1 VSIAG
6 ISVPFLCGVA
16 LGELL
21 PDAMLPNPDQRLI
34 TSLFL
39 GTALSISSVKIV
51 AMVIREMNFMRR
63 DIGQIIMAAAITHDT
78 IGWIII
84 AIIFGLAFHGG
95 LDLAS
100 LARSIFG
107 TALFLLASFSVGR
120 RLVFLLIRWANDNLV
135 SDVPVITTI
144 LVVMGIMAMSTY
156 AIGVHTVLGAFVAGI
171 LVGQTPILTRHIDE
185 QLRGLIV
192 ALFMP
197 VFFGLAGLNADLR
210 ILREPSLLLLSLGL
224 IIIASIGKF
233 TGAFLGGAVGGLTG
247 RESLALG
254 CGMNARGSTEVI
266 VASIGLTMGALSKDL
281 FTMIVAMAI
290 VTTMAM
296 PPMLRWALAR
306 LPLGA
311 EEKARLERE
320 AFETRGFVPNL
331 ERLLVAVDDSASGK
345 FASRLVGLLAGS
357 RRMPITAL
365 RVGPDKTSLGGL
377 PTNAEKIESIVKS
390 AAKAVE
396 TDGADPEASM
406 SAPVEVTTRQRDEPM
421 EQAVTREARKGYGLL
436 VIGVE
441 PTVATGGEFHD
452 KITRITADF
461 DGPFAIA
468 MARGAHRADPLGTDL
483 DILVPV
489 TGTSFSRRGAELA
502 AVLARAVHSSITAL
516 YVATA
521 AKNKRSWRADW
532 ATRAN
537 EEAILREIVCL
548 GDQLGVPVRTVV
560 RRRAAA
566 EDAILRQ
573 LRAGNH
579 NLIVMGVS
587 PRPGTPL
594 FFGHVPAA
602 ILDRSDSSILFVSS

>member
-1 VSIAG
+1 MIAGILLGPSVLGAFWPDLQQAIFPNSPEQKSMIDAVSQLGVLMLLLLTGMETDLSVVKKAGRAALSVSIAG
-6 ISVPFLCGVA
+6 ISVPFLCGVV

-63 DIGQIIMAAAITHDT
+63 DIGQIIMAAAITDDT

-84 AIIFGLAFHGG
+84 AIIFGLAVHGG

-100 LARSIFG
+100 LAQSIFG
-107 TALFLLASFSVGR
+107 TALFLLVSFSIGR
-120 RLVFLLIRWANDNLV
+120 RVVFLLIRWANDNLV

-144 LVVMGIMAMSTY
+144 LVVMCIMSMITS

-171 LVGQTPILTRHIDE
+171 LVGQSPILTRHIDE

-197 VFFGLAGLNADLR
+197 VFFGLAGLNADLG

-224 IIIASIGKF
+224 IIIASLGKF
-233 TGAFLGGAVGGLTG
+233 TGAFLGGAVGRLSG

-266 VASIGLTMGALSKDL
+266 VASIGLSMGALSQNL

-320 AFETRGFVPNL
+320 AFEAHGFVPNL
-331 ERLLVAVDDSASGK
+331 ERLLVAVDESASGK

-365 RVGPDKTSLGGL
+365 RVGPDKSKFRRLAHRRQESRIHRQIRCQSGRSGWRRSRSHSVRTRGGYD
-377 PTNAEKIESIVKS
+377 TRARR
-390 AAKAVE
+390 A
-396 TDGADPEASM
+396 DGANGHPRSKK
-406 SAPVEVTTRQRDEPM
+406 RLR
-421 EQAVTREARKGYGLL
+421 
-436 VIGVE
+436 
-441 PTVATGGEFHD
+441 ATH
-452 KITRITADF
+452 
-461 DGPFAIA
+461 
-468 MARGAHRADPLGTDL
+468 H
-483 DILVPV
+483 
-489 TGTSFSRRGAELA
+489 
-502 AVLARAVHSSITAL
+502 
-516 YVATA
+516 
-521 AKNKRSWRADW
+521 
-532 ATRAN
+532 
-537 EEAILREIVCL
+537 
-548 GDQLGVPVRTVV
+548 
-560 RRRAAA
+560 RRRADGGDRRRVRRQDRAHRGGFRVA
-566 EDAILRQ
+566 RLRLPWREERIGQ
-573 LRAGNH
+573 IRSAP
-579 NLIVMGVS
+579 IWTSSFPS
-587 PRPGTPL
+587 PE
-594 FFGHVPAA
+594 
-602 ILDRSDSSILFVSS
+602 